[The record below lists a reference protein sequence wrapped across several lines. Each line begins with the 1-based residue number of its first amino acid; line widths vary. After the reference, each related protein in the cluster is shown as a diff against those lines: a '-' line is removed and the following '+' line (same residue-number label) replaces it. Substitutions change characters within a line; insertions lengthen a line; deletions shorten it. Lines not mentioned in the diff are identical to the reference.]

1 MNKIKLIYIS
11 CVLII
16 CSCGSDFLEIEP
28 QQSVS
33 ISIAVTDLNSL
44 SAAVNGVYSNFQ
56 DANLYGWDMP
66 LIADLRGDN
75 AYISSKNAG
84 RFVGFDDFDLT
95 DQCGRCEAEWLDNYE
110 VIVNASN
117 IINRFPD
124 IELLSTEEDEAASL
138 LGQVHG
144 LRALAYWNLTRTFAK
159 AYSHDGGA
167 SLGVAI
173 NNAGTTGEFV
183 SPARSTVAE
192 VYEQVIADLTIA
204 IDKTDTDEG
213 GRISRAA
220 SQAILA
226 KVFLYQE
233 KWDQAELIA
242 SAIIDGGTHFL
253 YADGA
258 TWLGSWGNNIGSED
272 LFVVVNTPT
281 DNLGVNS
288 IGGIIDQDGYGDVLA
303 TEDLYNSYSD
313 SDVRKSIMI
322 RGNRADGEVDALFP
336 EGKYPNGETGDDYI
350 KVIRLADVY
359 LIRAEARA
367 RMGEEAGAIQD
378 LTAVA
383 SRVNPDYTAVT
394 LSGDAL
400 IEEILEER
408 RRELAFEGDRAFD
421 LSRTKKSWTKFRTF
435 DNLDVDFNS
444 DRLINPIPRAEM
456 DVNPNMVQ
464 NNGY

>member
-11 CVLII
+11 CALLI

-44 SAAVNGVYSNFQ
+44 NAAVNGVYSNFQ
-56 DANLYGWDMP
+56 DPNLYGWDMP

-75 AYISSKNAG
+75 AFISSKNAG
-84 RFVGFDDFDLT
+84 RFVEFDDFDMT

-117 IINRFPD
+117 IINRFSD
-124 IELLSTEEDEAASL
+124 IELLSSEEDEAGSL
-138 LGQVHG
+138 LGQAHA
-144 LRALAYWNLTRTFAK
+144 LRALSYWNLTRTFAK

-173 NNAGTTGEFV
+173 NNEGTTGEFV
-183 SPARSTVAE
+183 SPSRASVAE
-192 VYEQVIADLTIA
+192 VYDQVIADLNMA
-204 IDKTDTDEG
+204 IDLIDTNEG
-213 GRISRAA
+213 GRVSKAG
-220 SQAILA
+220 SQALLA
-226 KVFLYQE
+226 KVYLYQE
-233 KWDQAELIA
+233 NWSQAATMA
-242 SAIIDGGTHFL
+242 SSVINGGTHSL

-258 TWLGSWGNNIGSED
+258 SWLASWGNNIGSED

-288 IGGIIDQDGYGDVLA
+288 MGGIIDQDGYGDVLA
-303 TEDLYNSYSD
+303 TEDLFNSYAESD
-313 SDVRKSIMI
+313 IRRSIMI
-322 RGNRADGEVDALFP
+322 RGDRADGEVNALFP

-367 RMGEEAGAIQD
+367 MMGDDAGAIQD

-383 SRVNPDYTAVT
+383 GRVNPDYTSVT
-394 LSGDAL
+394 LSGNAL
-400 IEEILEER
+400 VEEIIEER
-408 RRELAFEGDRAFD
+408 RRELAFEGDRGFD
-421 LSRTKKSWTKFRTF
+421 LSRLQKSWTKFRTF
-435 DNLDVDFNS
+435 ENLTIDFNEP
-444 DRLINPIPRAEM
+444 RLINPIPRAEI

-464 NNGY
+464 NPGF